1 MEIKD
6 LEILGVGH
14 MIKYKGVY
22 VLKLSNWSFPD
33 IQRHNVEPPQPLGA
47 PPGAPVWQV
56 ASDWPAHP
64 DC

>member
-1 MEIKD
+1 
-6 LEILGVGH
+6 

-33 IQRHNVEPPQPLGA
+33 IQTHKVEPPQPLGA

-56 ASDWPAHP
+56 G
-64 DC
+64 C